1 MEPRIQYTTA
11 ADGVSI
17 AFCDAGAGV
26 PVVFVSDA
34 LPFSH
39 IQAEAQH
46 PAEHAM
52 YDALARTHRIV
63 RYDSRGAGSSDRGV
77 VDFSLDAYVSDL
89 EAVAGRVGVD
99 RFALYGA
106 WAGGPVAI
114 AYAARHPERVSH
126 LVLCQS
132 YARAEEAMRTPEMT
146 AIRGLLD
153 TSWEIFTESIAHALI
168 LGWSEGELAHELA
181 LFLREAMTHE
191 TARVAFP
198 AVGAFDASDALEGV
212 RAPTLVLCS
221 ADVPWPPTGLSR
233 AMAAR
238 IADARLIVLADLAA
252 DRRGYGAMWDAID
265 EFIGV
270 RRADAASYGEPMAAS
285 EFVTIL
291 FTDIEGSTNLT
302 QRYGDA
308 RAQELL
314 RTHNAIVRE
323 ALRARGGSETKH
335 TGDGIMASF
344 PSASRAI
351 DSAIAIQQAVASY
364 NGHHPELPLGVRI
377 GLNAGEPVAEERDL
391 FGAAVQLARRVCDR
405 AEPGQILVPEGVRY
419 LVAGKG
425 YLFADRGIVSLKGFE
440 DPVRL
445 YEVRQPDARNA

>member
-11 ADGVSI
+11 VDGVSI
-17 AFCDAGAGV
+17 AFYDAGASV

-46 PAEHAM
+46 PEEHAM
-52 YDALARTHRIV
+52 YDGLARAHRIV
-63 RYDSRGAGSSDRGV
+63 RYDCRGAGSSDRGV

-89 EAVAGRVGVD
+89 EAVAD
-99 RFALYGA
+99 RAGLEHFALYGA

-114 AYAARHPERVSH
+114 TYAARHPERVSH
-126 LVLCQS
+126 LVLCHS

-181 LFLREAMTHE
+181 LFLREGMAHE

-198 AVGAFDASDALEGV
+198 AVGAFDASDALERV
-212 RAPTLVLCS
+212 QAPTLILWS
-221 ADVPWPPTGLSR
+221 QDVPWPPNELSR

-238 IADARLIVLADLAA
+238 IPGARLMALG
-252 DRRGYGAMWDAID
+252 DRASDRYGYGPMWDAID
-265 EFIGV
+265 DFIGI
-270 RRADAASYGEPMAAS
+270 RRAGATSYGEPMAAS

-308 RAQELL
+308 RAQDLL
-314 RTHNAIVRE
+314 RAHNTIVRE
-323 ALRARGGSETKH
+323 ALRARGGNETKH

-351 DSAIAIQQAVASY
+351 ESAIAIQQAVASY
-364 NGHHPELPLGVRI
+364 NEHHPNLPLGVRI
-377 GLNAGEPVAEERDL
+377 GLNAGEPVAEEHDL
-391 FGAAVQLARRVCDR
+391 FGTAVQLARRVCDR

-425 YLFADRGIVSLKGFE
+425 YLFADEGVVSLKGFE

-445 YEVRQPDARNA
+445 YGVRWQEHGSA